1 MANTAKKGLGKG
13 PKSAPKKKV
22 IAVSSKVTSKKTD
35 NKKTAASSGT
45 SAKKTKPAS
54 KTVVKAAAGKSASKK
69 TAAKI
74 TGNTAVK
81 PATRATAKTGTKSTA
96 KKSAAKPTSSK
107 TVKKSAQSKTA
118 TVKKTVT
125 KTAVPK
131 KTAAKAAPVK
141 KTAVRSADRKTAA
154 VKAETKQNAPAKR
167 MAVKTVS
174 ESKAMGRGLG
184 ALLSTDGI
192 PENKGNSVVDLKI
205 NDISPNNGQPRKK
218 FNDESLNELAASIEE
233 NGVIQ
238 PIIVQRKGE
247 GYMIVAGERRWRAAR
262 IAGLSVI
269 PAIVRDLSERET
281 MEQALIENIQR
292 EDLNPIEEAS
302 AMQTLLEAHKLTQ
315 EQLAKKLGKPR
326 ATIAN
331 TLRILNLD
339 ESLQEFVSRGDLSEG
354 HAKVLLALKNK
365 EDQRKVAD
373 IIMARD
379 MNVRQAE
386 VLVKKY
392 IESQSNP
399 SAKKEVEVPDIR
411 LMLSTAEVET
421 KLKKQ
426 LGAKVKIKVLDNT
439 TGRGR
444 IVIDYKDNVDLDRLI
459 EYLCN

>member
-1 MANTAKKGLGKG
+1 MATRGLGKG

-22 IAVSSKVTSKKTD
+22 VAAKPAAKKPAAKTASKKPAAAKKAPAKKAAPA
-35 NKKTAASSGT
+35 KKTAT
-45 SAKKTKPAS
+45 KKPVAKVP
-54 KTVVKAAAGKSASKK
+54 
-69 TAAKI
+69 
-74 TGNTAVK
+74 
-81 PATRATAKTGTKSTA
+81 A
-96 KKSAAKPTSSK
+96 KKSVL
-107 TVKKSAQSKTA
+107 VK
-118 TVKKTVT
+118 
-125 KTAVPK
+125 
-131 KTAAKAAPVK
+131 
-141 KTAVRSADRKTAA
+141 KTAA
-154 VKAETKQNAPAKR
+154 VKSPAPKAAPAKKT
-167 MAVKTVS
+167 AVKTIS

-184 ALLSTDGI
+184 ALLSSDGI
-192 PENKGNSVVDLKI
+192 PENKRDSVVDLKI
-205 NDISPNNGQPRKK
+205 NDISPNNGQPRKN
-218 FNDESLNELAASIEE
+218 FNDDALNELASSIEE

-247 GYMIVAGERRWRAAR
+247 GYRIVAGERRWRAAR

-269 PAIVRDLSERET
+269 PAIVRDLSDKET
-281 MEQALIENIQR
+281 MAQALIENIQR

-302 AMQTLLEAHKLTQ
+302 AMDNLLKTHKLTQ

-354 HAKVLLALKNK
+354 HAKAILALKDK

-373 IIMARD
+373 VIMARE

-386 VLVKKY
+386 VFVKKY
-392 IESQSNP
+392 IEAQNNP
-399 SAKKEVEVPDIR
+399 SGKKAVELPDIQFT
-411 LMLSTAEVET
+411 LSTKEVET

-426 LGAKVKIKVLDNT
+426 LGAKVKIKVLDNS

-444 IVIDYKDNVDLDRLI
+444 IVIDYKDNMDLDRLI

>member
-1 MANTAKKGLGKG
+1 MATRGLGKG

-22 IAVSSKVTSKKTD
+22 VAAKPAA
-35 NKKTAASSGT
+35 KKTASKTASKKPAA
-45 SAKKTKPAS
+45 AKKTPA
-54 KTVVKAAAGKSASKK
+54 KKAAPAKK
-69 TAAKI
+69 TATKKPVAK
-74 TGNTAVK
+74 A
-81 PATRATAKTGTKSTA
+81 PA
-96 KKSAAKPTSSK
+96 KKSVPT
-107 TVKKSAQSKTA
+107 
-118 TVKKTVT
+118 KKTVSA
-125 KTAVPK
+125 KSPAP
-131 KTAAKAAPVK
+131 KAAPAK
-141 KTAVRSADRKTAA
+141 KTAVKTI
-154 VKAETKQNAPAKR
+154 
-167 MAVKTVS
+167 S

-184 ALLSTDGI
+184 ALLSSDGI
-192 PENKGNSVVDLKI
+192 PENKRDSVVDLKI
-205 NDISPNNGQPRKK
+205 NDISPNNGQPRKN
-218 FNDESLNELAASIEE
+218 FNDDALNELASSIEE

-247 GYMIVAGERRWRAAR
+247 GYRIVAGERRWRAAR

-269 PAIVRDLSERET
+269 PAIVRDLSDKET
-281 MEQALIENIQR
+281 MAQALIENIQR

-302 AMQTLLEAHKLTQ
+302 AMDNLLKTHKLTQ

-354 HAKVLLALKNK
+354 HAKAILALKDK

-373 IIMARD
+373 VIMARE

-386 VLVKKY
+386 VFVKKY
-392 IESQSNP
+392 IEAQNNP
-399 SAKKEVEVPDIR
+399 SGKKAVELPDIQFT
-411 LMLSTAEVET
+411 LSTKEVET

-426 LGAKVKIKVLDNT
+426 LGAKVKIKVLDNS

-444 IVIDYKDNVDLDRLI
+444 IVIDYKDNMDLDRLI

>member
-1 MANTAKKGLGKG
+1 MARGLGKG

-22 IAVSSKVTSKKTD
+22 V
-35 NKKTAASSGT
+35 AA
-45 SAKKTKPAS
+45 KPA
-54 KTVVKAAAGKSASKK
+54 AKK
-69 TAAKI
+69 TAAK
-74 TGNTAVK
+74 TASKK
-81 PATRATAKTGTKSTA
+81 PAAAKKAPAKKAAPAKKTATKKPVAKAPA
-96 KKSAAKPTSSK
+96 KKS
-107 TVKKSAQSKTA
+107 V
-118 TVKKTVT
+118 
-125 KTAVPK
+125 
-131 KTAAKAAPVK
+131 PVK
-141 KTAVRSADRKTAA
+141 KTAA
-154 VKAETKQNAPAKR
+154 VKSSAPKAAPAKKT
-167 MAVKTVS
+167 AVKTIS

-184 ALLSTDGI
+184 ALLSSDGI
-192 PENKGNSVVDLKI
+192 PENKRDSVVDLKI
-205 NDISPNNGQPRKK
+205 NDISPNNGQPRKN
-218 FNDESLNELAASIEE
+218 FNDDALNELASSIEE

-247 GYMIVAGERRWRAAR
+247 GYRIVAGERRWRAAR

-269 PAIVRDLSERET
+269 PAIVRDLSDKET
-281 MEQALIENIQR
+281 MAQALIENIQR

-302 AMQTLLEAHKLTQ
+302 AMDNLLKTHKLTQ

-354 HAKVLLALKNK
+354 HAKAILALKDK

-373 IIMARD
+373 VIMARE

-386 VLVKKY
+386 VFVKKY
-392 IESQSNP
+392 IEAQNNP
-399 SAKKEVEVPDIR
+399 SGKKAVELPDIQFT
-411 LMLSTAEVET
+411 LSTKEVET

-426 LGAKVKIKVLDNT
+426 LGAKVKIKVLDNS

-444 IVIDYKDNVDLDRLI
+444 IVIDYKDNMDLDRLI

>member
-1 MANTAKKGLGKG
+1 MATRGLGKG

-22 IAVSSKVTSKKTD
+22 V
-35 NKKTAASSGT
+35 AA
-45 SAKKTKPAS
+45 KPA
-54 KTVVKAAAGKSASKK
+54 AKK
-69 TAAKI
+69 TAAK
-74 TGNTAVK
+74 TASKK
-81 PATRATAKTGTKSTA
+81 PAAA
-96 KKSAAKPTSSK
+96 KK
-107 TVKKSAQSKTA
+107 
-118 TVKKTVT
+118 
-125 KTAVPK
+125 
-131 KTAAKAAPVK
+131 APVK
-141 KTAVRSADRKTAA
+141 KAAPAKKTATKKPVAKAPAKKSVPAKKTAA
-154 VKAETKQNAPAKR
+154 VKPSAPKAAPAKKT
-167 MAVKTVS
+167 AVKTIS

-184 ALLSTDGI
+184 ALLSSDGI
-192 PENKGNSVVDLKI
+192 PENKRDSVVDLKI
-205 NDISPNNGQPRKK
+205 NDISPNNGQPRKN
-218 FNDESLNELAASIEE
+218 FNDDALNELASSIEE

-247 GYMIVAGERRWRAAR
+247 GYRIVAGERRWRAAR

-269 PAIVRDLSERET
+269 PAIVRDLSDKET
-281 MEQALIENIQR
+281 MAQALIENIQR

-302 AMQTLLEAHKLTQ
+302 AMDNLLKTHKLTQ

-354 HAKVLLALKNK
+354 HAKAILALKDK

-373 IIMARD
+373 VIMARE

-386 VLVKKY
+386 VFVKKY
-392 IESQSNP
+392 IEAQNNP
-399 SAKKEVEVPDIR
+399 SGKKAVELPDIQFT
-411 LMLSTAEVET
+411 LSTKEVET

-426 LGAKVKIKVLDNT
+426 LGAKVKIKVLDNS

-444 IVIDYKDNVDLDRLI
+444 IVIDYKDNMDLDRLI

>member
-1 MANTAKKGLGKG
+1 MATRGLGKG

-22 IAVSSKVTSKKTD
+22 V
-35 NKKTAASSGT
+35 
-45 SAKKTKPAS
+45 
-54 KTVVKAAAGKSASKK
+54 
-69 TAAKI
+69 
-74 TGNTAVK
+74 
-81 PATRATAKTGTKSTA
+81 
-96 KKSAAKPTSSK
+96 AAKP
-107 TVKKSAQSKTA
+107 AA
-118 TVKKTVT
+118 
-125 KTAVPK
+125 K
-131 KTAAKAAPVK
+131 KTAAKAASKKPAAAKKAPAKKAAPAK
-141 KTAVRSADRKTAA
+141 KTATKKPVAKAPAKKSVPSKKTAA
-154 VKAETKQNAPAKR
+154 VKSSAPKAAPAKKT
-167 MAVKTVS
+167 AVKTIS

-184 ALLSTDGI
+184 ALLSSDGI
-192 PENKGNSVVDLKI
+192 PENKRDSVVDLKI
-205 NDISPNNGQPRKK
+205 NDISPNNGQPRKN
-218 FNDESLNELAASIEE
+218 FNDDALNELASSIEE

-247 GYMIVAGERRWRAAR
+247 GYRIVAGERRWRAAR

-269 PAIVRDLSERET
+269 PAIVRDLSDKET
-281 MEQALIENIQR
+281 MAQALIENIQR

-302 AMQTLLEAHKLTQ
+302 AMDNLLKTHKLTQ

-354 HAKVLLALKNK
+354 HAKAILALKDK

-373 IIMARD
+373 VIMARE

-386 VLVKKY
+386 VFVKKY
-392 IESQSNP
+392 IEAQNNP
-399 SAKKEVEVPDIR
+399 SGKKAVELPDIQFT
-411 LMLSTAEVET
+411 LSTKEVET

-426 LGAKVKIKVLDNT
+426 LGAKVKIKVLDNS

-444 IVIDYKDNVDLDRLI
+444 IVIDYKDNMDLDRLI

>member
-1 MANTAKKGLGKG
+1 MATRGLGKG

-22 IAVSSKVTSKKTD
+22 V
-35 NKKTAASSGT
+35 AA
-45 SAKKTKPAS
+45 KPA
-54 KTVVKAAAGKSASKK
+54 AKK
-69 TAAKI
+69 TAAK
-74 TGNTAVK
+74 TASKK
-81 PATRATAKTGTKSTA
+81 PAAAKKAPAKKAAPAKKTATKKPVAKAPA
-96 KKSAAKPTSSK
+96 KKS
-107 TVKKSAQSKTA
+107 V
-118 TVKKTVT
+118 
-125 KTAVPK
+125 
-131 KTAAKAAPVK
+131 PVK
-141 KTAVRSADRKTAA
+141 KTAA
-154 VKAETKQNAPAKR
+154 VKSSSPKAAPAKKT
-167 MAVKTVS
+167 AVKTIS

-184 ALLSTDGI
+184 ALLSSDGI
-192 PENKGNSVVDLKI
+192 PENKRDSVVDLKI
-205 NDISPNNGQPRKK
+205 NDISPNNGQPRKN
-218 FNDESLNELAASIEE
+218 FNDDALNELASSIEE

-247 GYMIVAGERRWRAAR
+247 GYRIVAGERRWRAAR

-269 PAIVRDLSERET
+269 PAIVRDLSDKET
-281 MEQALIENIQR
+281 MAQALIENIQR

-302 AMQTLLEAHKLTQ
+302 AMDNLLKTHKLTQ

-354 HAKVLLALKNK
+354 HAKAILALKDK

-373 IIMARD
+373 VIMARE

-386 VLVKKY
+386 VFVKKY
-392 IESQSNP
+392 IEAQNNP
-399 SAKKEVEVPDIR
+399 SGKKAVELPDIQFT
-411 LMLSTAEVET
+411 LSTKEVET

-426 LGAKVKIKVLDNT
+426 LGAKVKIKVLDNS

-444 IVIDYKDNVDLDRLI
+444 IVIDYKDNMDLDRLI

>member
-1 MANTAKKGLGKG
+1 MATRGLGKG

-22 IAVSSKVTSKKTD
+22 V
-35 NKKTAASSGT
+35 AA
-45 SAKKTKPAS
+45 KPA
-54 KTVVKAAAGKSASKK
+54 AKK
-69 TAAKI
+69 TAAK
-74 TGNTAVK
+74 TASKK
-81 PATRATAKTGTKSTA
+81 PAAAKKAPAKKAAPAKKTATKKPVAKAPA
-96 KKSAAKPTSSK
+96 KKS
-107 TVKKSAQSKTA
+107 V
-118 TVKKTVT
+118 
-125 KTAVPK
+125 
-131 KTAAKAAPVK
+131 PVK
-141 KTAVRSADRKTAA
+141 KTAA
-154 VKAETKQNAPAKR
+154 VKSSAPKAAPAKKT
-167 MAVKTVS
+167 AVKTIS

-184 ALLSTDGI
+184 ALLSSDGI
-192 PENKGNSVVDLKI
+192 PENKRDSVVDLKI
-205 NDISPNNGQPRKK
+205 NDISPNNGQPRKN
-218 FNDESLNELAASIEE
+218 FNDDALNELASSIEE

-247 GYMIVAGERRWRAAR
+247 GYRIVAGERRWRAAR

-269 PAIVRDLSERET
+269 PAIVRDLSDKET
-281 MEQALIENIQR
+281 MAQALIENIQR

-302 AMQTLLEAHKLTQ
+302 AMDNLLKTHKLTQ

-354 HAKVLLALKNK
+354 HAKAILALKDK

-373 IIMARD
+373 VIMARE

-386 VLVKKY
+386 VFVKKY
-392 IESQSNP
+392 IEAQNNP
-399 SAKKEVEVPDIR
+399 SGKKAAELPDIQFT
-411 LMLSTAEVET
+411 LSTKEVET

-426 LGAKVKIKVLDNT
+426 LGAKVKIKVLDNS

-444 IVIDYKDNVDLDRLI
+444 IVIDYKDNMDLDRLI

>member
-1 MANTAKKGLGKG
+1 MATRGLGKG

-22 IAVSSKVTSKKTD
+22 VAAKPAA
-35 NKKTAASSGT
+35 KKTATKTASKKPAAAKKAPAKKAAP
-45 SAKKTKPAS
+45 AKKTATKKPVA
-54 KTVVKAAAGKSASKK
+54 KA
-69 TAAKI
+69 
-74 TGNTAVK
+74 
-81 PATRATAKTGTKSTA
+81 PA
-96 KKSAAKPTSSK
+96 KKSVPAK
-107 TVKKSAQSKTA
+107 
-118 TVKKTVT
+118 
-125 KTAVPK
+125 
-131 KTAAKAAPVK
+131 
-141 KTAVRSADRKTAA
+141 KTAA
-154 VKAETKQNAPAKR
+154 VKSPAPKVAPAKKT
-167 MAVKTVS
+167 AVKTIS

-184 ALLSTDGI
+184 ALLSSDGI
-192 PENKGNSVVDLKI
+192 PENKRDSVVDLKI
-205 NDISPNNGQPRKK
+205 NDISPNNGQPRKN
-218 FNDESLNELAASIEE
+218 FNDDALNELASSIEE

-247 GYMIVAGERRWRAAR
+247 GYRIVAGERRWRAAR

-269 PAIVRDLSERET
+269 PAIVRDLSDKET
-281 MEQALIENIQR
+281 MAQALIENIQR

-302 AMQTLLEAHKLTQ
+302 AMDNLLKTHKLTQ

-354 HAKVLLALKNK
+354 HAKAILALKDK

-373 IIMARD
+373 VIMARE

-386 VLVKKY
+386 VFVKKY
-392 IESQSNP
+392 IEAQNNP
-399 SAKKEVEVPDIR
+399 SGKKAVELPDIQFT
-411 LMLSTAEVET
+411 LSTKEVET

-426 LGAKVKIKVLDNT
+426 LGAKVKIKVLDNS

-444 IVIDYKDNVDLDRLI
+444 IVIDYKDNMDLDRLI

>member
-1 MANTAKKGLGKG
+1 MATRGLGKG

-22 IAVSSKVTSKKTD
+22 VAAKPAAKKTTAKTASKKPAAAKKAPAKKAAPA
-35 NKKTAASSGT
+35 KKTAT
-45 SAKKTKPAS
+45 KKLVAKAP
-54 KTVVKAAAGKSASKK
+54 
-69 TAAKI
+69 
-74 TGNTAVK
+74 
-81 PATRATAKTGTKSTA
+81 A
-96 KKSAAKPTSSK
+96 KKSVTAK
-107 TVKKSAQSKTA
+107 
-118 TVKKTVT
+118 
-125 KTAVPK
+125 
-131 KTAAKAAPVK
+131 
-141 KTAVRSADRKTAA
+141 KTAA
-154 VKAETKQNAPAKR
+154 VKSSTPKAAPAKKT
-167 MAVKTVS
+167 AVKTIS

-184 ALLSTDGI
+184 ALLSSDGI
-192 PENKGNSVVDLKI
+192 PENKRDSVVDLKI
-205 NDISPNNGQPRKK
+205 NDISPNNGQPRKN
-218 FNDESLNELAASIEE
+218 FNDDALNELASSIEE

-247 GYMIVAGERRWRAAR
+247 GYRIVAGERRWRAAR

-269 PAIVRDLSERET
+269 PAIVRDLSDKET
-281 MEQALIENIQR
+281 MAQALIENIQR

-302 AMQTLLEAHKLTQ
+302 AMDNLLKTHKLTQ

-354 HAKVLLALKNK
+354 HAKAILALKDK

-373 IIMARD
+373 VIMARE

-386 VLVKKY
+386 VFVKKY
-392 IESQSNP
+392 IEAQNNP
-399 SAKKEVEVPDIR
+399 SGKKAVELPDIQFT
-411 LMLSTAEVET
+411 LSTKEVET

-426 LGAKVKIKVLDNT
+426 LGAKVKIKVLDNS

-444 IVIDYKDNVDLDRLI
+444 IVIDYKDNMDLDRLI

>member
-1 MANTAKKGLGKG
+1 MATRGLGKG

-22 IAVSSKVTSKKTD
+22 V
-35 NKKTAASSGT
+35 AAKP
-45 SAKKTKPAS
+45 SA
-54 KTVVKAAAGKSASKK
+54 KK
-69 TAAKI
+69 TAAK
-74 TGNTAVK
+74 TASKK
-81 PATRATAKTGTKSTA
+81 PAAA
-96 KKSAAKPTSSK
+96 KKTPAKKAAPAKKTATKKPAAKAP
-107 TVKKSAQSKTA
+107 VKKS
-118 TVKKTVT
+118 V
-125 KTAVPK
+125 
-131 KTAAKAAPVK
+131 PVK
-141 KTAVRSADRKTAA
+141 KTAA
-154 VKAETKQNAPAKR
+154 VKSPAPKAAPAKKT
-167 MAVKTVS
+167 AVKTIS

-184 ALLSTDGI
+184 ALLSSDGI
-192 PENKGNSVVDLKI
+192 PENKRDSVVDLKI
-205 NDISPNNGQPRKK
+205 NDISPNNGQPRKN
-218 FNDESLNELAASIEE
+218 FNDDALNELASSIEE

-247 GYMIVAGERRWRAAR
+247 GYRIVAGERRWRAAR

-269 PAIVRDLSERET
+269 PAIVRDLSDKET
-281 MEQALIENIQR
+281 MAQALIENIQR

-302 AMQTLLEAHKLTQ
+302 AMDNLLKTHKLTQ

-354 HAKVLLALKNK
+354 HAKAILALKDK

-373 IIMARD
+373 VIMARE

-386 VLVKKY
+386 VFVKKY
-392 IESQSNP
+392 IESQNNP
-399 SAKKEVEVPDIR
+399 SGKKAVELPDIQFT
-411 LMLSTAEVET
+411 LSTKEVET

-426 LGAKVKIKVLDNT
+426 LGAKVKIKVLDNS

-444 IVIDYKDNVDLDRLI
+444 IVIDYKDNMDLDRLI

>member
-1 MANTAKKGLGKG
+1 MATRGLGKG

-22 IAVSSKVTSKKTD
+22 VAAKPAA
-35 NKKTAASSGT
+35 KKTAAKTASKKPAAAKKAPAKKAAP
-45 SAKKTKPAS
+45 AKKTATKKPVA
-54 KTVVKAAAGKSASKK
+54 KAPAKKSVPSKK
-69 TAAKI
+69 TAA
-74 TGNTAVK
+74 VK
-81 PATRATAKTGTKSTA
+81 S
-96 KKSAAKPTSSK
+96 SAP
-107 TVKKSAQSKTA
+107 
-118 TVKKTVT
+118 
-125 KTAVPK
+125 
-131 KTAAKAAPVK
+131 KAAPAK
-141 KTAVRSADRKTAA
+141 KTAVKTI
-154 VKAETKQNAPAKR
+154 
-167 MAVKTVS
+167 S

-184 ALLSTDGI
+184 ALLSSDGI
-192 PENKGNSVVDLKI
+192 PENKRDSVVDLKI
-205 NDISPNNGQPRKK
+205 NDISPNNGQPRKN
-218 FNDESLNELAASIEE
+218 FNDDALNELASSIEE

-247 GYMIVAGERRWRAAR
+247 GYRIVAGERRWRAAR

-269 PAIVRDLSERET
+269 PAIVRDLSDKET
-281 MEQALIENIQR
+281 MAQALIENIQR

-302 AMQTLLEAHKLTQ
+302 AMDNLLKTHKLTQ

-354 HAKVLLALKNK
+354 HAKAILALKDK

-373 IIMARD
+373 VIMARE

-386 VLVKKY
+386 VFVKKY
-392 IESQSNP
+392 IEAQNNP
-399 SAKKEVEVPDIR
+399 SGKKAVELPDIQFT
-411 LMLSTAEVET
+411 LSTKEVET

-426 LGAKVKIKVLDNT
+426 LGAKVKIKVLDNS

-444 IVIDYKDNVDLDRLI
+444 IVIDYKDNMDLDRLI

>member
-1 MANTAKKGLGKG
+1 MATRGLGKG

-22 IAVSSKVTSKKTD
+22 V
-35 NKKTAASSGT
+35 AA
-45 SAKKTKPAS
+45 KPA
-54 KTVVKAAAGKSASKK
+54 AKK
-69 TAAKI
+69 TAAK
-74 TGNTAVK
+74 TASKK
-81 PATRATAKTGTKSTA
+81 PAAAKKAPAKKAAPAKKVAAKKPVAKAPA
-96 KKSAAKPTSSK
+96 KKSVPA
-107 TVKKSAQSKTA
+107 
-118 TVKKTVT
+118 KKTV
-125 KTAVPK
+125 AVKSP
-131 KTAAKAAPVK
+131 APKAAPAK
-141 KTAVRSADRKTAA
+141 KTAVKTI
-154 VKAETKQNAPAKR
+154 
-167 MAVKTVS
+167 S

-184 ALLSTDGI
+184 ALLSSDGI
-192 PENKGNSVVDLKI
+192 PENKRDSVVDLKI
-205 NDISPNNGQPRKK
+205 NDISPNNGQPRKN
-218 FNDESLNELAASIEE
+218 FNDDALNELASSIEE

-247 GYMIVAGERRWRAAR
+247 GYRIVAGERRWRAAR

-269 PAIVRDLSERET
+269 PAIVRDLSDKET
-281 MEQALIENIQR
+281 MAQALIENIQR

-302 AMQTLLEAHKLTQ
+302 AMDNLLKTHKLTQ

-354 HAKVLLALKNK
+354 HAKAILALKDK

-373 IIMARD
+373 VIMARE

-386 VLVKKY
+386 VFVKKY
-392 IESQSNP
+392 IEAQNNP
-399 SAKKEVEVPDIR
+399 SGKKAVELPDIQFT
-411 LMLSTAEVET
+411 LSTKEVET

-426 LGAKVKIKVLDNT
+426 LGAKVKIKVLDNS

-444 IVIDYKDNVDLDRLI
+444 IVIDYKDNMDLDRLI

>member
-1 MANTAKKGLGKG
+1 MATRGLGKG

-22 IAVSSKVTSKKTD
+22 V
-35 NKKTAASSGT
+35 AA
-45 SAKKTKPAS
+45 KP
-54 KTVVKAAAGKSASKK
+54 ASKK
-69 TAAKI
+69 TAAK
-74 TGNTAVK
+74 TASKK
-81 PATRATAKTGTKSTA
+81 PAAA
-96 KKSAAKPTSSK
+96 KKAPAKKAAP
-107 TVKKSAQSKTA
+107 A
-118 TVKKTVT
+118 
-125 KTAVPK
+125 K
-131 KTAAKAAPVK
+131 KTAAKKPVAKAPAKKSVPVK
-141 KTAVRSADRKTAA
+141 KTVSAKSPAPKT
-154 VKAETKQNAPAKR
+154 APAKKT
-167 MAVKTVS
+167 AVKTIS

-184 ALLSTDGI
+184 ALLSSDGI
-192 PENKGNSVVDLKI
+192 PENKRDSVVDLKI
-205 NDISPNNGQPRKK
+205 NDISPNNGQPRKN
-218 FNDESLNELAASIEE
+218 FNDDALNELASSIEE

-247 GYMIVAGERRWRAAR
+247 GYRIVAGERRWRAAR

-269 PAIVRDLSERET
+269 PAIVRDLSDKET
-281 MEQALIENIQR
+281 MAQALIENIQR

-302 AMQTLLEAHKLTQ
+302 AMDNLLKTHKLTQ

-354 HAKVLLALKNK
+354 HAKAILALKDK

-373 IIMARD
+373 VIMARE

-386 VLVKKY
+386 VFVKKY
-392 IESQSNP
+392 IEAQNNP
-399 SAKKEVEVPDIR
+399 SGKKAVELPDIQFT
-411 LMLSTAEVET
+411 LSTKEVET

-426 LGAKVKIKVLDNT
+426 LGAKVKIKVLDNS

-444 IVIDYKDNVDLDRLI
+444 IVIDYKDNMDLDRLI

>member
-1 MANTAKKGLGKG
+1 MATRGLGKG

-22 IAVSSKVTSKKTD
+22 V
-35 NKKTAASSGT
+35 AA
-45 SAKKTKPAS
+45 KPA
-54 KTVVKAAAGKSASKK
+54 AKK
-69 TAAKI
+69 TAAK
-74 TGNTAVK
+74 TVSKK
-81 PATRATAKTGTKSTA
+81 PAAAKKAPAKKAAPAKKTATKKPVAKAPA
-96 KKSAAKPTSSK
+96 KKS
-107 TVKKSAQSKTA
+107 V
-118 TVKKTVT
+118 
-125 KTAVPK
+125 
-131 KTAAKAAPVK
+131 PVK
-141 KTAVRSADRKTAA
+141 KTAA
-154 VKAETKQNAPAKR
+154 VKSPAPKAAPAKKT
-167 MAVKTVS
+167 AVKTIS

-184 ALLSTDGI
+184 ALLSSDGI
-192 PENKGNSVVDLKI
+192 PENKRDSVVDLKI
-205 NDISPNNGQPRKK
+205 NDISPNNGQPRKN
-218 FNDESLNELAASIEE
+218 FNDDALNELASSIEE

-247 GYMIVAGERRWRAAR
+247 GYRIVAGERRWRAAR

-269 PAIVRDLSERET
+269 PAIVRDLSDKET
-281 MEQALIENIQR
+281 MAQALIENIQR

-302 AMQTLLEAHKLTQ
+302 AMDNLLKTHKLTQ

-354 HAKVLLALKNK
+354 HAKAILALKDK

-373 IIMARD
+373 VIMARE

-386 VLVKKY
+386 VFVKKY
-392 IESQSNP
+392 IEAQNNP
-399 SAKKEVEVPDIR
+399 SGKKAVELPDIQFT
-411 LMLSTAEVET
+411 LSTKEVET

-426 LGAKVKIKVLDNT
+426 LGAKVKIKVLDNS

-444 IVIDYKDNVDLDRLI
+444 IVIDYKDNMDLDRLI